1 MYDRGAGFRSTMTQ
15 RQGSRHRERGY
26 RRRISTARRGDPGIL
41 QNMQCTVT
49 CVERYQRLSF
59 QCHEYMLPKVYRGIF
74 LLENLRSISFIT
86 EKARRKIK

>member
-1 MYDRGAGFRSTMTQ
+1 MTQ

-59 QCHEYMLPKVYRGIF
+59 QCHEYVFPDPYRGIF
-74 LLENLRSISFIT
+74 CIIKSPEHFIHYG
-86 EKARRKIK
+86 KRRKIK